1 MTDDEYNEAY
11 EWLLSELRRRSATDL
26 VREIENVVRAGT
38 TREKETIEKRSRATF
53 REPLSPRERLT
64 EGLRVILAA
73 ASVPLM
79 LQDAASNMKLSA
91 THFVWAPDFIED
103 NARMQDTDIAA
114 DFQLPKRENLDE
126 LARHAS
132 AMLSMLTEIQE

>member
-11 EWLLSELRRRSATDL
+11 EWLLSELQRRGATDL

-53 REPLSPRERLT
+53 REPLSPRERLI

-73 ASVPLM
+73 ASGPLM
-79 LQDAASNMKLSA
+79 LRDAASHMKLSA
-91 THFVWAPDFIED
+91 THFVWVPDFIED
-103 NARMQDTDIAA
+103 NERMQDTGIAA
-114 DFQLPKRENLDE
+114 DFQLPERESLDE

-132 AMLSMLTEIQE
+132 DVLSMLTEIQE